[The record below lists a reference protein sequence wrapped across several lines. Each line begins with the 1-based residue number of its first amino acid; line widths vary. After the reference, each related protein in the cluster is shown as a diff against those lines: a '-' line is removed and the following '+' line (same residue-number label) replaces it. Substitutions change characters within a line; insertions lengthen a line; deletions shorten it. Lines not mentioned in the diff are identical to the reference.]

1 DGDVDIQQRENAVH
15 SVGDGAGLEELPGT
29 DPAPTAAPVDVA
41 AESPTLVDSTAMDRG
56 VLDDGGDD
64 GPSLSQEVARML
76 EDSTPPSPP
85 ALVGESLPPPSQQ
98 VGASFDESLPAPSQQ
113 VGDSLVESLPEPSQQ
128 VDARFDESLPEPS
141 EGGAL
146 EAPPPVEAAEVEAQE
161 VEVVPSQESMGE
173 DAKQAMKLSE
183 EQRALEEKGEDAQ
196 LEEALRQ
203 SVLVTS
209 ADQLAMT
216 ESTSAAFA
224 AAGFQNSQD
233 VETLMYD
240 DARMHEAEEA
250 AVAADLELDRSL
262 EQTSRGATLGRK
274 PASTPMRN
282 LTKQQLVDKI
292 EMQFKVIEDEAMAEG
307 ANALDKAASCMTT
320 FFQGSLI
327 HQLRSKR
334 EKPPDSIEAE
344 ITSQVATEAERK
356 EMEAEAK
363 LRAHV
368 EAQGFEFSTAKIAG
382 NPMGG
387 RWDRALN
394 NDASLK
400 KQYMETEGYAN
411 KREFRSSWATKEHLK
426 WQKKQKR
433 VQATIHE
440 KIEEKGGEYMTMG
453 RIAHKLGGG
462 SVGNRLAC
470 RYCGK
475 AVVTGCIWVK
485 WCEMTDSLMFLWTSR
500 KFEDVYTKSWADYE
514 QRAKTTPTD
523 EQIAA
528 DEDQISPPSA
538 EAQCA
543 PNQPTAALVDGAPPP
558 LTKSAPLESGEKAAS
573 RKAVAKRADK
583 GGDGAPVEGGESA
596 DGEAARKKPKPAPAP
611 PWLVDFRKLRT
622 QYSSCK
628 SQ

>member
-1 DGDVDIQQRENAVH
+1 MQAKSDGAHMAEPSLPIAQDGDVDIQQRENTVH

-29 DPAPTAAPVDVA
+29 DPVPTAAPVDVA
-41 AESPTLVDSTAMDRG
+41 AESPVDSTVMDRG

-76 EDSTPPSPP
+76 EDSIPPSPP
-85 ALVGESLPPPSQQ
+85 ALVGESLPPPSQQVGASFDESLPAPSQQ

-141 EGGAL
+141 EDGEL

-161 VEVVPSQESMGE
+161 VEVVPSQESMDE
-173 DAKQAMKLSE
+173 DAFQQQMMQAMKLSE
-183 EQRALEEKGEDAQ
+183 EQHALEEKGEDAQ

-250 AVAADLELDRSL
+250 AVVADLELDRSL

-282 LTKQQLVDKI
+282 LTKEQLVDKI

-307 ANALDKAASCMTT
+307 ANTLDKAASCMTT

-344 ITSQVATEAERK
+344 ITSQVVTEAERK

-363 LRAHV
+363 LWAHV

-400 KQYMETEGYAN
+400 KQYMETKGYAN

-426 WQKKQKR
+426 WQEKQKR

-475 AVVTGCIWVK
+475 AVVMGGIWVK
-485 WCEMTDSLMFLWTSR
+485 WCEMTDSLMFLWTSH
-500 KFEDVYTKSWADYE
+500 KFKDVYTKSWAD
-514 QRAKTTPTD
+514 
-523 EQIAA
+523 
-528 DEDQISPPSA
+528 
-538 EAQCA
+538 
-543 PNQPTAALVDGAPPP
+543 
-558 LTKSAPLESGEKAAS
+558 
-573 RKAVAKRADK
+573 
-583 GGDGAPVEGGESA
+583 
-596 DGEAARKKPKPAPAP
+596 
-611 PWLVDFRKLRT
+611 
-622 QYSSCK
+622 
-628 SQ
+628 